1 MAMRI
6 GIYLPQEWQNNQI
19 DPVEAYETLTRVTQ
33 KAEALGFD
41 SVWLFDH
48 VHSTVSPH
56 PAEQMIFECWT
67 STAALARDTS
77 RIRIG
82 QVVTCNS
89 FRHPALLAK
98 MASTVDVLSHGRLDL
113 GLGAGWYEAEYRAY
127 GYPYPNTSTRLR
139 QLRESLHILKAL
151 WTEEEAVFEGKYFQV
166 RGAINQP
173 KGVQRP
179 HIPILI
185 GGKGEQVTLKLVARY
200 GDACNLTHPDAQE
213 LHRKFALIR
222 RYCDEIRRD
231 YQTIRRTIY
240 LHACLG
246 ETYAEAVAKIE
257 SLPKRFTLDHVQTRG
272 LLGTPEMVRE
282 RLYELEQLGVQEAIV
297 VLPDVTSSETLELL
311 RQCIN

>member
-1 MAMRI
+1 MRI

-127 GYPYPNTSTRLR
+127 GY
-139 QLRESLHILKAL
+139 Q
-151 WTEEEAVFEGKYFQV
+151 
-166 RGAINQP
+166 
-173 KGVQRP
+173 
-179 HIPILI
+179 I
-185 GGKGEQVTLKLVARY
+185 GRA
-200 GDACNLTHPDAQE
+200 
-213 LHRKFALIR
+213 
-222 RYCDEIRRD
+222 
-231 YQTIRRTIY
+231 
-240 LHACLG
+240 
-246 ETYAEAVAKIE
+246 
-257 SLPKRFTLDHVQTRG
+257 HV
-272 LLGTPEMVRE
+272 
-282 RLYELEQLGVQEAIV
+282 
-297 VLPDVTSSETLELL
+297 
-311 RQCIN
+311 